1 MLEAAGPTT
10 HPLSRRRKALFILLM
25 TAISLLL
32 FELCARLVFFA
43 KQGFNPYYLTF
54 GFAPDIEWNSNELD
68 GYNKFQ
74 PHTTRHMSVPGR
86 IIGMKIN
93 GDGFRSPRD
102 FVKPK
107 PAGVVRIAALGAS
120 STFGYGDTDDE
131 TYPHYLEEGLRQRFP
146 GRNVEVINLGI
157 PQLRMDNIVALARHE
172 LPALQAD
179 LITFYEGYNNAIW
192 PKSWRQAGPLYRMK
206 DWFYFHSMAW
216 RTVHEALK
224 TAYHRITGVFNLDL
238 LGSHGLDL
246 PLTIERPRVEL
257 LRNSVRQEFR
267 RGLIDLAD
275 FADQQH
281 VPLILVTQTMTWQA
295 RHNPVPWP
303 SYAEEVAA
311 LKDQYGREG
320 KITAHDVVLLIHS
333 DLEDEVRAVAAQ
345 RRLRLVEGIQLL
357 DVDRSHN
364 MASMVHLTPA
374 GNRRLATGIL
384 EAVARSGVF
393 RSASPAALSQARGP

>member
-1 MLEAAGPTT
+1 MIEAAGPATQ
-10 HPLSRRRKALFILLM
+10 PLSRRRKALFILLM
-25 TAISLLL
+25 MAISLLL

-43 KQGFNPYYLTF
+43 RRGFNPYFLTF
-54 GFAPDIEWNSNELD
+54 GFVPDIEWNSNELD

-74 PHTTRHMSVPGR
+74 PNTTRHMSVLGR

-93 GDGFRSPRD
+93 SDGFRSPRD

-107 PAGVVRIAALGAS
+107 PAGVVRIAALGGS

-131 TYPHYLEEGLRQRFP
+131 TYPRYLEEGLRQRFP

-157 PQLRMDNIVALARHE
+157 PTLRMNNILALARHE
-172 LPALQAD
+172 LPALQPD
-179 LITFYEGYNNAIW
+179 LITFYEGYNNAMW
-192 PKSWRQAGPLYRMK
+192 PKPQRQAGALYRMK

-224 TAYHRITGVFNLDL
+224 TAYHRITGVLNVDL
-238 LGSHGLDL
+238 LGSRGLDL

-257 LRNSVRQEFR
+257 LRDSVRQEFR

-275 FADQQH
+275 FADQLH
-281 VPLILVTQTMTWQA
+281 VSLILVTQTMTWQEL
-295 RHNPVPWP
+295 RNPAPWP

-311 LKDQYGREG
+311 LKDRYVREG

-333 DLEDEVRAVAAQ
+333 DLEDEVRALAAQ
-345 RRLRLVEGIQLL
+345 RHLRLVEGVQLL
-357 DVDRSHN
+357 DVERRYN
-364 MASMVHLTPA
+364 MASMVHLTPS
-374 GNRRLATGIL
+374 GNRRLARGIL
-384 EAVARSGVF
+384 EAMARSGVF
-393 RSASPAALSQARGP
+393 RSVSPAALSQRRGP